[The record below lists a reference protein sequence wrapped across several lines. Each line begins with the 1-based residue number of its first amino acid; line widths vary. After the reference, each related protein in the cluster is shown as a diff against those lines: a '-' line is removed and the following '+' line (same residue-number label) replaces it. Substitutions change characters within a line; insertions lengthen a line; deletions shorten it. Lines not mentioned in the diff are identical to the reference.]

1 MDKEK
6 YAKDL
11 GEIAKKIETF
21 KRGKRYTNFNKF
33 LMNSFL
39 NKHTTQTMGKLMR
52 NNDKTI
58 PTSAVDSYMQGKL
71 SSNFDTQQEKD
82 EKKDQ
87 MELV

>member
-6 YAKDL
+6 HVKDL
-11 GEIAKKIETF
+11 GKIAKKIETF
-21 KRGKRYTNFNKF
+21 KRGKRYTNFNEF
-33 LMNSFL
+33 LMKSFL

-52 NNDKTI
+52 NNGKTI
-58 PTSAVDSYMQGKL
+58 PTSAVDSYMEGEL
-71 SSNFDTQQEKD
+71 SSNFDTQEKD